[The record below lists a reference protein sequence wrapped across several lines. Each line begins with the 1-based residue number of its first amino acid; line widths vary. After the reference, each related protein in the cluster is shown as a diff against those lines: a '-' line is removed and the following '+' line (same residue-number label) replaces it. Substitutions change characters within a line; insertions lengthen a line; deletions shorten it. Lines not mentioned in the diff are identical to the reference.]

1 MKNLFIAAVLLATF
15 GGAHAG
21 PSIVV
26 DGSFEQKAQ
35 ADGSWAIYQT
45 LPGWSTVSGSGIE
58 LRNHVAGN
66 AATGKNFVELDSN
79 SNSGIAQTL
88 TTTAGSFYTL
98 AFDYSARAGVGAAS
112 NGIEVLWNG
121 ASVASVTADGNGLSG
136 NDWHL
141 FSYTVAGT
149 GSDVLSFRAVGISD
163 GLGGSLD
170 SVAVTAAIPEPSTYA
185 MMFAGL
191 VAIGFS
197 LRRRRSGR

>member
-1 MKNLFIAAVLLATF
+1 MKNLVIAAALLAML
-15 GGAHAG
+15 GSAHADT
-21 PSIVV
+21 SIVV
-26 DGSFEQKAQ
+26 NGSFEQQAQ
-35 ADGSWAIYQT
+35 ATGTWGIYQT

-58 LRNHVAGN
+58 LRNQVAGN

-79 SNSGIAQTL
+79 SNSGMSQTL
-88 TTTAGSFYTL
+88 TTMAGSFYTL
-98 AFDYSARAGVGAAS
+98 SFDYSARGGVSAAS

-149 GSDVLSFRAVGISD
+149 GSDVLSFRSVGISD
-163 GLGGSLD
+163 SLGGSLD
-170 SVAVTAAIPEPSTYA
+170 SVSVTAAIPEPSTYA

>member
-1 MKNLFIAAVLLATF
+1 MKNLVIAAALLATL
-15 GGAHAG
+15 GSAHAG

-26 DGSFEQKAQ
+26 DGSFEQQAQ
-35 ADGSWAIYQT
+35 ADGSWAVYQT

-66 AATGKNFVELDSN
+66 AATGMNYVELDSYD
-79 SNSGIAQTL
+79 NSGMAQTL
-88 TTTAGSFYTL
+88 TTLAGSFYTL
-98 AFDYSARAGVGAAS
+98 SFDYSARAGVAAAS

-163 GLGGSLD
+163 SLGGSLD
-170 SVAVTAAIPEPSTYA
+170 SVSVTAAIPEPSTYA

-197 LRRRRSGR
+197 LRRRRSDR